1 MALSPYVFDA
11 SAENFSRLVLENSR
25 RGLVLVHFWTPKAG
39 PCMILMPRLVKLAT
53 EYGGKFLL
61 AMLNTDELGRIAREF
76 GVNSVPTVKFFRHGQ
91 VVHTVHG
98 VESEQSFRDH
108 LTTYVVK
115 DDIIKGSVVKDS
127 VNLYAQGLAS
137 SQTGQFEESRQLAA
151 AAVAEPDNPLI
162 PRDLAKLL
170 WVNGEHEQAIKLLES
185 LPAPLRTNSELTHLY
200 AHFSLALAANLTPD
214 DLDESTLAPENAEVR
229 FQLAAQKLAQDDMQ
243 AGLDILTRLDAD
255 HPAYKNG
262 LPRQALFA
270 LFDLL
275 GSDHPLTRKTRAQLS
290 QRLN

>member
-11 SAENFSRLVLENSR
+11 TAENFPRLVLENSR

-53 EYGGKFLL
+53 EYGGKFLQV
-61 AMLNTDELGRIAREF
+61 MLNTDELGRIAREF
-76 GVNSVPTVKFFRHGQ
+76 GVNSAPTVKFFRHGQ

-98 VESEQSFRDH
+98 AESEQSFRNH
-108 LTTYVVK
+108 LTRF
-115 DDIIKGSVVKDS
+115 IVKDS

-137 SQTGQFEESRQLAA
+137 SQAGQFEESRQLLAA
-151 AAVAEPDNPLI
+151 AAVAEPDNPVI

-170 WVNGEHEQAIKLLES
+170 WANGEREQALSLLES
-185 LPAPLRTNSELTHLY
+185 LPASLRTHVELANLT
-200 AHFSLALAANLTPD
+200 AHFSLALAASLAPA
-214 DLDESTLAPENAEVR
+214 DLDEPHISTENAAQNAEQR
-229 FQLAAQKLAQDDMQ
+229 FQLAAQKIAQDDMQ
-243 AGLDILTRLDAD
+243 AGLEILTRLDAD

-262 LPRQALFA
+262 LPRQALLA

-275 GSDHPLTRKTRAQLS
+275 GSDHPLTRQTRAQLS
-290 QRLN
+290 QRAS